1 MNPLA
6 IHFLFVFLPWSF
18 AQLNCSIPL
27 SGLGARLLD
36 CWAAPGAFWPDW
48 ASKSQI
54 HRLILSLFPYIPH
67 GMAIKWE
74 GMPHFHPS
82 TKGWNS
88 QPRFCIYFVQKQR
101 ESPVADQNQLTTD
114 WPTDLSLRLLWV
126 RGCMPH
132 LVISQWHPVAYFY
145 IIIIYICAVKL
156 VGLHTQWRMD
166 INPSI
171 GIYNELLYI
180 RIMDDVHYK

>member
-1 MNPLA
+1 
-6 IHFLFVFLPWSF
+6 
-18 AQLNCSIPL
+18 
-27 SGLGARLLD
+27 
-36 CWAAPGAFWPDW
+36 
-48 ASKSQI
+48 
-54 HRLILSLFPYIPH
+54 
-67 GMAIKWE
+67 
-74 GMPHFHPS
+74 
-82 TKGWNS
+82 
-88 QPRFCIYFVQKQR
+88 
-101 ESPVADQNQLTTD
+101 
-114 WPTDLSLRLLWV
+114 
-126 RGCMPH
+126 MPH